1 MVWKQNG
8 KITDKFK
15 PMPKF
20 WIQICKNPTDT
31 RSNFGIDTLEYLI
44 IPMEMEISTCRIT
57 THPHTLNDIHN
68 YRYIILSDEFYLDPS
83 KHLFAFLQRRR
94 SIGQAQIFIIVSIL
108 TREKFQA
115 QLQLSSV
122 DILRES

>member
-8 KITDKFK
+8 KINDKFK
-15 PMPKF
+15 AMPKF

-68 YRYIILSDEFYLDPS
+68 YRYIILSVHVKIESKIPYLQSAPRHRRVTTH
-83 KHLFAFLQRRR
+83 HLWLLK
-94 SIGQAQIFIIVSIL
+94 IGTIRGQVFGI
-108 TREKFQA
+108 
-115 QLQLSSV
+115 
-122 DILRES
+122 